1 MEDRN
6 MVLLELSRPLAYTTR
21 KTANRLAR
29 KELHLNHVVPERTK
43 GGINLY
49 IELRRH
55 KLD

>member
-1 MEDRN
+1 

-21 KTANRLAR
+21 KTVNRLAR

-49 IELRRH
+49 I
-55 KLD
+55 KLKRQA